1 MASTR
6 RRTTADDAD
15 REDEDDLDERISTA
29 VNAAVGDHIKRKL
42 PKMLKDA
49 IDGPLG
55 ELRTLIEQRAA
66 QPGEGDDDGEEQPEE
81 PPAGRRGKGRQ
92 QQQQQ
97 PERPQPAGRRR
108 EDPELVQLRKKI
120 DTLENERKTEREQA
134 RARERDS
141 QLREHLTKLGVEPNR
156 MRGAIAVLRES
167 TRLDEKTGT
176 WSYIAKRDGYDEEL
190 DLDAGAQDWAA
201 TDEGKA
207 YLAPPQRQGA
217 GAGQPGVQIR
227 QPAARTGGSGAR
239 PGAGAG
245 GGRTA
250 PASQQQQRAGAKTE
264 AVQNLAGAVDALLGG
279 AVQIG

>member
-6 RRTTADDAD
+6 RRTTADDTQ
-15 REDEDDLDERISTA
+15 DDDDDIDERIATA

-55 ELRTLIEQRAA
+55 ELRTLIEQRATPA
-66 QPGEGDDDGEEQPEE
+66 GDEPDDAEEPEEQP
-81 PPAGRRGKGRQ
+81 AQRRGKGRQ

-97 PERPQPAGRRR
+97 QPAQPAGRRR
-108 EDPELVQLRKKI
+108 EDPELVSMRKKV
-120 DTLENERKTEREQA
+120 DAMEAERKLEREQA
-134 RARERDS
+134 RARDRDT

-167 TRLDEKTGT
+167 TRLDDKTGT

-190 DLDAGAQDWAA
+190 DLDTGAQDWAA

-207 YLAPPQRQGA
+207 YLAPPQPTRGGA
-217 GAGQPGVQIR
+217 GAAGVQIR
-227 QPAARTGGSGAR
+227 QPVRNGGSGAR
-239 PGAGAG
+239 PGAGARLG
-245 GGRTA
+245 ATSPTG
-250 PASQQQQRAGAKTE
+250 QQQQRAGAKTE